1 MSDSDKM
8 FKAYSYAYATLFDIN
23 KFMPEINNRVLLT
36 SKLIR
41 RFEKDYK
48 NITDAMH
55 LAPPTYR
62 TQSGGL
68 ICFADGNIAVSSPW
82 MVCTDS
88 HKGFRAGVSFKIS
101 LDKFADHNHLKTSII
116 IRHTGDEKP
125 LDAKDAVDIT
135 QNFYYLI
142 QARVLSQVHLIC
154 RETLEEICSSQESK
168 DKNMNMPSQ
177 ANYEFNFR
185 FLGVDGKN
193 AEYLRSLVPEYDQ
206 TRGFNLETIIKNKI
220 GEEFVRSILMLI
232 GENKN
237 QIKENDRE
245 YKLPT
250 SKINNQSRVCL
261 QLKYTK
267 QNTQFINGIADSGD
281 ESAVSEILKNA
292 ALFAVGGL

>member
-1 MSDSDKM
+1 
-8 FKAYSYAYATLFDIN
+8 
-23 KFMPEINNRVLLT
+23 
-36 SKLIR
+36 
-41 RFEKDYK
+41 
-48 NITDAMH
+48 
-55 LAPPTYR
+55 
-62 TQSGGL
+62 
-68 ICFADGNIAVSSPW
+68 
-82 MVCTDS
+82 
-88 HKGFRAGVSFKIS
+88 
-101 LDKFADHNHLKTSII
+101 
-116 IRHTGDEKP
+116 
-125 LDAKDAVDIT
+125 VDIT